1 MIQMSPLKIHS
12 SDYLDFYSVCTETE
26 LSIPL
31 ASSGINAGFPSPAGD
46 FLDEGIDLNKVLIQH
61 PSATI
66 LGRVKGQSMQDIG
79 IDDGDLMIIDRSI
92 EPTDGK
98 IAVCYID
105 GGFIV
110 KRIKMDK
117 DCCWLMSANDSFKPI
132 KVTEDNELIIFGIVA
147 HVIKSF

>member
-1 MIQMSPLKIHS
+1 MLTLKIHS
-12 SDYLDFYSVCTETE
+12 SDNLDFYSVCTDKE
-26 LSIPL
+26 LFIPL
-31 ASSGINAGFPSPAGD
+31 ASFGISAGFPSPAGD
-46 FLDEGIDLNKVLIQH
+46 FIDEGIDLNKVLIKH

-79 IDDGDLMIIDRSI
+79 IDDGDLIIIDRSI

-110 KRIKMDK
+110 KRIKIDK
-117 DCCWLMSANDSFKPI
+117 DCCWLMSANDNFKPI
-132 KVTEDNELIIFGIVA
+132 KVTEDNEFIIFGIVA

>member
-1 MIQMSPLKIHS
+1 MLTLKIHS
-12 SDYLDFYSVCTETE
+12 SDNLDFYSVCTETE

-31 ASSGINAGFPSPAGD
+31 ASLGINAGFPSPAGD
-46 FLDEGIDLNKVLIQH
+46 FIDEGIDLNKELIKH

-79 IDDGDLMIIDRSI
+79 IDDGDLIIIDRSI

-110 KRIKMDK
+110 KRIKIDK
-117 DCCWLMSANDSFKPI
+117 DCCWLMPANDSYNPI
-132 KVTEDNELIIFGIVA
+132 RVTEDNEFIIFGIVS